1 METTISFIRL
11 KQVNRIVTNQKNH
24 VITIQILTIEINQ
37 IIVWSVLRIK
47 GWYVT
52 IIKIIEADQCR
63 KINII
68 KKN

>member
-1 METTISFIRL
+1 MEATISFIRL

-24 VITIQILTIEINQ
+24 VITIQILTIKINQ

-52 IIKIIEADQCR
+52 IIKIIKTDQCR